1 MTLYKLFTDEQG
13 HQVEDKLGCYSRR
26 QHRRRPRV
34 LPKVWP
40 IRPNLL
46 AEQRAVGSHRPAAAH
61 LFPPEQ
67 IAEIEAN

>member
-13 HQVEDKLGCYSRR
+13 HQVEDKLGCYLR

-34 LPKVWP
+34 LPKVWRSGLTLP
-40 IRPNLL
+40 
-46 AEQRAVGSHRPAAAH
+46 AEQRAVGSHRPAAAR